1 MLGACWFSTGCIIS
15 SSYEFV
21 GTCEYYSWF
30 LATRLDQLSPS
41 SSAPFPPLFPLDLV
55 SPLSVEQRPDVR
67 RGVHHAGEAELALVG
82 LLCCLVRPAF
92 LAFVWLWPTVKI
104 KVFPFCS
111 TESDFLIGIT
121 KNSSFRVKIESS

>member
-1 MLGACWFSTGCIIS
+1 MFGEILFKFHRINVGRMLVFYRLYCIS

-30 LATRLDQLSPS
+30 LATRLDQLSSS

-67 RGVHHAGEAELALVG
+67 RGVHHAGEPELALVG
-82 LLCCLVRPAF
+82 LLCCLVCPAF

-104 KVFPFCS
+104 KVS
-111 TESDFLIGIT
+111 ILLI
-121 KNSSFRVKIESS
+121 